1 VATLVTDVERIP
13 TYVRGLD
20 AKLQGGIPRGSI
32 VLVSGHAGSM
42 KSSLIYALMWQA
54 NTQHRLKSV
63 YVTMEQ
69 TKDHMLQ
76 HMALMGMKERPPE
89 EMLLID
95 LTRLRRDAEKAGRKE
110 VDWTEAIL
118 QSVKKYQATYG
129 CDIFGLDSLQALY
142 ALQNFD
148 NPRNDLFKFFDA
160 LRETKL
166 TTFLISEMPT
176 DRFVFGQFGI
186 EDFLADGIM
195 HLKVEHGKR
204 SSNLFVGVLKLRKTN
219 HQKGYFP
226 LLYEKNAFEI
236 VVD

>member
-1 VATLVTDVERIP
+1 MNTDVERIP

-20 AKLQGGIPRGSI
+20 AKLQGGVPRGSI

-42 KSSLIYALMWQA
+42 KSSFVYSLLWHA
-54 NTQHRLKSV
+54 NAEHKLKSV

-69 TKDHMLQ
+69 TKEHMLQ
-76 HMALMGMKERPPE
+76 HMALMGMKERPTE
-89 EMLLID
+89 EILLID
-95 LTRLRRDAEKAGRKE
+95 LTRLRKEAERAGKKE
-110 VDWTEAIL
+110 SNWTDAIL
-118 QSVKKYQATYG
+118 QSVRRYQDTYG
-129 CDIFGLDSLQALY
+129 ADLFALDSLQALY
-142 ALQNFD
+142 ALQNFE

-186 EDFLADGIM
+186 EDFLCDGIM

-236 VVD
+236 VTD